1 MVESKQST
9 TRISRQST
17 HRLKEESHRY
27 SGKEDHHHRHS
38 IKVIDKSPNLV
49 RSKPALKK
57 KKKPM
62 PNRPKPKVTREQ
74 LKAVVYSVFS
84 EADEDGNGDLDLNE
98 CRTFLRK
105 LLRRTYPEK
114 EWDEEQ
120 YKEGFYGIDVDKGGS
135 IDFDE
140 LFLHIYANA

>member
-1 MVESKQST
+1 
-9 TRISRQST
+9 
-17 HRLKEESHRY
+17 
-27 SGKEDHHHRHS
+27 
-38 IKVIDKSPNLV
+38 
-49 RSKPALKK
+49 
-57 KKKPM
+57 M